1 MPDQTTNPGR
11 WFDRRFELGLKADA
25 MTDLLDR
32 LRQTPE
38 RIRHALDELP
48 PETLTR
54 RHGDKWSILENV
66 GHLLDLE
73 PLWDRRL
80 DDYEAGVEVLHPA
93 DLENRKTHEA
103 NHNARAIEELLAE
116 FAAVRDRIVD
126 RLSKMSAADV
136 VRTGLH
142 PRLRQPMTV
151 VDLCYFVAEHDEHHL
166 RTIEEL
172 KADPPVR

>member
-1 MPDQTTNPGR
+1 MPDKTKTPRR
-11 WFDRRFELGLKADA
+11 WFDRRFELGLNADA

-38 RIRHALDELP
+38 RLRNALRDLP

-54 RHGDKWSILENV
+54 RLGDKWSIQDNV

-80 DDYEAGVEVLHPA
+80 DDYEAGSEVLHPA

-136 VRTGLH
+136 ARTGLH

-166 RTIEEL
+166 RRIEEL
-172 KADPPVR
+172 KSKRPEH